1 VRLSNILRRVA
12 ASTSHGEF
20 APILIDFS
28 IGSHLLIAALS
39 RVSMNCAL
47 IDSSLPSTQIRLQL
61 RQLCSRVIYVLPTMK
76 RQPMPFLSGIRYR
89 NLETFRGRAADRK
102 SHKHG
107 SSVVLFSSG
116 STGEPKGVVF
126 EWDRIHEIVAPVY
139 SQDPATESGHRVLNL
154 SPLNWTVGLF
164 HAISLNFTA
173 DLISRNPLSMTMDQ
187 LIEEIRGTRVDRIY
201 LGANFARVFAKAV
214 ENYKGPKIET
224 VKRFVIGSGH
234 VSWDLVN
241 KFRVLFSGDTEFVHS
256 YGSTEAV
263 GMLASTWP
271 MGEIP
276 ESGRVSLG
284 LLGNASGIRL
294 EDTDEEGV
302 FQVVATQRIATRYL
316 SESLTSQQFVTFP
329 DGTRG
334 WRSGDLVR
342 LEGVAQEIFFEG
354 RVDDIVKN
362 SDHLVSLVALEREI
376 NSLPGVELS
385 AVKQFSQTGRDVI
398 VAFVQLSSRT
408 PQSEAQII
416 TALRKRL
423 PSYSVPHR
431 VILCDPIPLTD
442 RGKADLEQL
451 RALFDKNR

>member
-1 VRLSNILRRVA
+1 
-12 ASTSHGEF
+12 
-20 APILIDFS
+20 
-28 IGSHLLIAALS
+28 
-39 RVSMNCAL
+39 
-47 IDSSLPSTQIRLQL
+47 
-61 RQLCSRVIYVLPTMK
+61 
-76 RQPMPFLSGIRYR
+76 
-89 NLETFRGRAADRK
+89 
-102 SHKHG
+102 
-107 SSVVLFSSG
+107 
-116 STGEPKGVVF
+116 
-126 EWDRIHEIVAPVY
+126 
-139 SQDPATESGHRVLNL
+139 
-154 SPLNWTVGLF
+154 
-164 HAISLNFTA
+164 
-173 DLISRNPLSMTMDQ
+173 MTMDQ

-201 LGANFARVFAKAV
+201 LGANFARVFAKAA

-234 VSWDLVN
+234 ISWDLVN
-241 KFRVLFSGDTEFVHS
+241 RFRVLFSGDTEFVHS

-263 GMLASTWP
+263 GMLASSWP

-276 ESGRVSLG
+276 ESGPVSLG

-294 EDTDEEGV
+294 DDTDEEGV

-316 SESLTSQQFVTFP
+316 SESLTSQQFITFP

-398 VAFVQLSSRT
+398 VGFVQLSKRN
-408 PQSEAQII
+408 PRSEAQIVA
-416 TALRKRL
+416 ALRKRL
-423 PSYSVPHR
+423 PSYSIPHR

-451 RALFDKNR
+451 RALFGKNR